1 MMNNQYVVGLHSA
14 STDHN
19 LPHFVILI
27 MSSIKHKK
35 VHPHGVA
42 TMDQYF
48 DHITE
53 VVAETFKKEEDDEAS
68 STDSFSNHSYEIY
81 IDSNG
86 TERVRYNRYL
96 NSEYPYIVFSNYSNY
111 SNYYNYYKTLFIT
124 ITMINMKT
132 SSIKLMSNQKTEK
145 VSTFKP
151 YIKASEFPE
160 GVIKTFFIVKI
171 VELEQEFQGVKK
183 MEDVTKVNLETGE
196 ETPVTQPA
204 KGYELTLVD
213 VDDKEQIARLLS
225 VNAKAGVQFVDHM
238 VENRSKPIGTFIAGE
253 KIELEKVQNDFGYNP
268 SILPVGA

>member
-1 MMNNQYVVGLHSA
+1 MNNINHSVGLRSA
-14 STDHN
+14 STDN
-19 LPHFVILI
+19 NFSQFVISI

-35 VHPHGVA
+35 VHPTGVA
-42 TMDQYF
+42 TLDQYF
-48 DHITE
+48 EKITE
-53 VVAETFKKEEDDEAS
+53 EVAKTFKKEEDDES
-68 STDSFSNHSYEIY
+68 SSKDSFYY
-81 IDSNG
+81 
-86 TERVRYNRYL
+86 
-96 NSEYPYIVFSNYSNY
+96 NY

-160 GVIKTFFIVKI
+160 GVIKTFYVVKI

-183 MEDVTKVNLETGE
+183 MEDITKVNLETGE
-196 ETPVTQPA
+196 ETQVTQPV

-213 VDDKEQIARLLS
+213 VDDKEQVARLLS
-225 VNAKAGVQFVDHM
+225 VNAKAGVQFVDQM

>member
-1 MMNNQYVVGLHSA
+1 MNNMSSVGLRSA
-14 STDHN
+14 STDFD
-19 LPHFVILI
+19 LPHFVISI

-35 VHPHGVA
+35 VHPHGVS

-53 VVAETFKKEEDDEAS
+53 VVAETFKKEEDDESS
-68 STDSFSNHSYEIY
+68 STDS
-81 IDSNG
+81 
-86 TERVRYNRYL
+86 
-96 NSEYPYIVFSNYSNY
+96 FSNYSNY

-196 ETPVTQPA
+196 ETQVTQPV

-213 VDDKEQIARLLS
+213 VDDKEQVARLLS
-225 VNAKAGVQFVDHM
+225 VNAKAGVQFVDQM

>member
-1 MMNNQYVVGLHSA
+1 MNNMSSVGLRSA
-14 STDHN
+14 STDN
-19 LPHFVILI
+19 ILPHFVILI

-48 DHITE
+48 DQITE
-53 VVAETFKKEEDDEAS
+53 VVGETFKKEEDDESS
-68 STDSFSNHSYEIY
+68 STDS
-81 IDSNG
+81 
-86 TERVRYNRYL
+86 
-96 NSEYPYIVFSNYSNY
+96 FSNYSNY

-160 GVIKTFFIVKI
+160 GVIKTFFVVKI

-183 MEDVTKVNLETGE
+183 MEDITRVNLETGE
-196 ETPVTQPA
+196 ETQITRPA

-213 VDDKEQIARLLS
+213 VDDKEQVARLLS
-225 VNAKAGVQFVDHM
+225 VNAKAGVQFVDQM

>member
-1 MMNNQYVVGLHSA
+1 MNNMSSVGLRSA
-14 STDHN
+14 STDLGLFN
-19 LPHFVILI
+19 HFILI

-68 STDSFSNHSYEIY
+68 STDS
-81 IDSNG
+81 
-86 TERVRYNRYL
+86 
-96 NSEYPYIVFSNYSNY
+96 FSNYSNY

-196 ETPVTQPA
+196 ETQVTQPV

-213 VDDKEQIARLLS
+213 VDDKEQVARLLS
-225 VNAKAGVQFVDHM
+225 VNAKAGVQFVDQM

>member
-1 MMNNQYVVGLHSA
+1 MNNMSSVGLRSA
-14 STDHN
+14 STDNN
-19 LPHFVILI
+19 LPHFVISI

-68 STDSFSNHSYEIY
+68 STDSFSNHSYEIH

-96 NSEYPYIVFSNYSNY
+96 NSEYPYIVFSNY

-196 ETPVTQPA
+196 ETQVTQPV

-213 VDDKEQIARLLS
+213 VDDKEQVARLLS
-225 VNAKAGVQFVDHM
+225 VNAKAGVQFVDQM

>member
-1 MMNNQYVVGLHSA
+1 MNNMSSVGLRSA
-14 STDHN
+14 STDLGLFNHS
-19 LPHFVILI
+19 ILI

-48 DHITE
+48 DQITE
-53 VVAETFKKEEDDEAS
+53 VVAETFKKEEDDES
-68 STDSFSNHSYEIY
+68 SSKDS
-81 IDSNG
+81 
-86 TERVRYNRYL
+86 
-96 NSEYPYIVFSNYSNY
+96 FSNYSNY

-160 GVIKTFFIVKI
+160 GVIKTFFVVKI

-183 MEDVTKVNLETGE
+183 MEDITRVDLETGE
-196 ETPVTQPA
+196 ETQVTQPV

-213 VDDKEQIARLLS
+213 VDDKEQVARLLS
-225 VNAKAGVQFVDHM
+225 VNAKAGVQFVDQM